1 MDTKIFFNLSLQNFF
16 KVLDNF
22 SEAVYIVDPESYQIL
37 YMNKKLRELLGKE
50 KEENICY
57 KLFQGLS
64 SPCPFCSNKYLY
76 KNPNEPYIWIH
87 RNLRNNRYYKCIDQF
102 FKLENGKY
110 LRIEFA
116 IDITKEI
123 EKNKIIKEYY
133 KRYYDIFENVPVPL
147 YITTTDGR
155 FIRVNKAMSIL
166 FGYTKEEFKKIN
178 AVELYYN
185 PKDREEFKKNI
196 EKKGYVEDY
205 EVKLKNKE
213 GKVLNCLLFATVR
226 KNLQGEIIGYQGGI
240 KNITLEKEYRELLK
254 KAIKRKDERIKKL
267 IEEKRLKDDK
277 FANFFIYQTNFVHD
291 FNNILGNLLNNYY
304 LIKDYLEKNNLPKIY
319 ELLEEGEKFVI
330 KSKALITSLL
340 KIRDEPIK
348 KTISLKSLIEKA
360 INSFEKKEELI
371 VDISIPKD
379 LTIYG
384 YEKQLEILFTNLLKN
399 SWEAKK
405 EEKIKIEITSERVK
419 EKDQEYVKIS
429 FTDNGKGIK
438 KEELNKIFQSFHST
452 KGQMGIGLKIVSE
465 IIKNHNGKIEVE
477 SEENKYTRFQIYL
490 PILKEKSS
498 SFKKK
503 IILVGTNNKL
513 IEIVKEILNLFYYE
527 VYWAENWEKAIEIYH
542 QLKEK
547 KESLVGFFYDSKP
560 ENLEEDIKE
569 LQKIFNLAPSIKI
582 FYSSFITELPQSI
595 NHNIILLKK
604 PYTTEELIKTI
615 SSF

>member
-1 MDTKIFFNLSLQNFF
+1 
-16 KVLDNF
+16 
-22 SEAVYIVDPESYQIL
+22 
-37 YMNKKLRELLGKE
+37 
-50 KEENICY
+50 
-57 KLFQGLS
+57 
-64 SPCPFCSNKYLY
+64 
-76 KNPNEPYIWIH
+76 
-87 RNLRNNRYYKCIDQF
+87 
-102 FKLENGKY
+102 
-110 LRIEFA
+110 
-116 IDITKEI
+116 
-123 EKNKIIKEYY
+123 
-133 KRYYDIFENVPVPL
+133 
-147 YITTTDGR
+147 
-155 FIRVNKAMSIL
+155 
-166 FGYTKEEFKKIN
+166 
-178 AVELYYN
+178 
-185 PKDREEFKKNI
+185 
-196 EKKGYVEDY
+196 
-205 EVKLKNKE
+205 
-213 GKVLNCLLFATVR
+213 
-226 KNLQGEIIGYQGGI
+226 
-240 KNITLEKEYRELLK
+240 
-254 KAIKRKDERIKKL
+254 
-267 IEEKRLKDDK
+267 
-277 FANFFIYQTNFVHD
+277 
-291 FNNILGNLLNNYY
+291 
-304 LIKDYLEKNNLPKIY
+304 
-319 ELLEEGEKFVI
+319 
-330 KSKALITSLL
+330 
-340 KIRDEPIK
+340 
-348 KTISLKSLIEKA
+348 
-360 INSFEKKEELI
+360 
-371 VDISIPKD
+371 
-379 LTIYG
+379 
-384 YEKQLEILFTNLLKN
+384 
-399 SWEAKK
+399 
-405 EEKIKIEITSERVK
+405 KIKIEITSERVK

>member
-1 MDTKIFFNLSLQNFF
+1 M
-16 KVLDNF
+16 
-22 SEAVYIVDPESYQIL
+22 DPETYQVL
-37 YMNKKLRELLGKE
+37 YMNKRLRELIGKE
-50 KEENICY
+50 EKRNICY

-76 KNPNEPYIWIH
+76 KNPDEPYIWIH

-102 FKLENGKY
+102 LKLENGKY

-116 IDITKEI
+116 IDITKES
-123 EKNKIIKEYY
+123 EKNKIINEYY
-133 KRYYDIFENVPVPL
+133 KRYYELFENVPVPL
-147 YITTTDGR
+147 YIATTDGR

-213 GKVLNCLLFATVR
+213 GKILNCLLFATVR
-226 KNLQGEIIGYQGGI
+226 KNLQGEIIGYQGVI

-254 KAIKRKDERIKKL
+254 KTIKRKDERIKKL
-267 IEEKRLKDDK
+267 IEEKRLKDEK

-304 LIKDYLEKNNLPKIY
+304 LIKNYLEEKNFSKIY

-330 KSKALITSLL
+330 RSKALITSLL
-340 KIRDEPIK
+340 KIQDEPIK
-348 KTISLKSLIEKA
+348 KSISLKSLIEKV
-360 INSFEKKEELI
+360 INSFEKKEKVI
-371 VDISIPKD
+371 VDINISND

-405 EEKIKIEITSERVK
+405 EEKIKIEIAGELVK

-438 KEELNKIFQSFHST
+438 KEELNKIFQSFYST

-465 IIKNHNGKIEVE
+465 IIKNHNGKIEVK

-490 PILKEKSS
+490 PILKEKSLS
-498 SFKKK
+498 LKKR
-503 IILVGTNNKL
+503 IILVGEGKL
-513 IEIVKEILNLFYYE
+513 IEIIKEILNLFDYHI
-527 VYWAENWEKAIEIYH
+527 YWAGNWEKAIEIYH

-569 LQKIFNLAPSIKI
+569 LKKIFNLAPNIKI
-582 FYSSFITELPQSI
+582 FYSSFITELPPSI

-604 PYTTEELIKTI
+604 PYTTEELMKTI